1 MSDQQDA
8 NLEARRIVFIQDE
21 DTNETLDME
30 VYLELE
36 HEGRTYALITPPVPT
51 VNLFQVDDAEE
62 GEDGEA
68 LNEADLDT
76 FKALRKEIDA
86 FLKPW
91 GVTVSLKGSEIRLS
105 GELPEE
111 VYADSPMLD
120 IEGEDDEPETF
131 LQLGELDG
139 GDQAYWLLMPM
150 PPPLYAGARN
160 GDQAAYLS
168 DDELETLQPLF
179 DEAMAEVEEE
189 MEEDGG
195 RG

>member
-36 HEGRTYALITPPVPT
+36 HEGRTYALITPPLPT

-62 GEDGEA
+62 GEEGEA

-105 GELPEE
+105 GELPDE
-111 VYADSPMLD
+111 VYAESPMLD
-120 IEGEDDEPETF
+120 IEGEDEPETF
-131 LQLGELDG
+131 LQLGELDAG
-139 GDQAYWLLMPM
+139 GQAYWLLMPA
-150 PPPLYAGARN
+150 PPPLYAVALD

-168 DDELETLQPLF
+168 DDQLETLHLKF
-179 DEAMAEVEEE
+179 EN
-189 MEEDGG
+189 
-195 RG
+195 